1 MYIMVDVSIVIVC
14 MNRQDN
20 LYPCLKSIRGTTS
33 RVSYEV
39 LVVAYLYDPEA
50 LAQARKDFPW
60 VTFIE
65 SNEIRGFSEN
75 NNLALKQAKGRYC
88 FVLNDDTELPEG
100 GIRKMESVPKTS
112 GKDEAIGNITYEAEM
127 GTIDRL
133 VEDFEALPEGTA
145 IVSPTLL
152 NADGSLQLCG
162 RPPYPARHYVLQQWH
177 LFSEPIDSTAGQ
189 EPAAVVE
196 GRKLFR
202 SWNITGAAFL
212 IPTDLF
218 RELGW
223 FDERFFFTPEDIALG
238 TLACRK
244 GMQLYVDTSAQV
256 VHKWRTTA
264 SRMMRATRPAAVR
277 GSLMQFSDSRP
288 GKYLLLA
295 IPVWLAES
303 AKRAKAACAWALRP
317 SPARR
322 DQLLTYRAITRSIFT
337 RRTPKEIFTRYYN
350 ELQRE
355 TAGNQRTQ

>member
-1 MYIMVDVSIVIVC
+1 MFDVSIIIVC
-14 MNRQDN
+14 MNRPDN
-20 LYPCLKSIRGTTS
+20 LYPCLESIRRTTV

-39 LVVAYLYDPEA
+39 LVVAYMYDPA
-50 LAQARKDFPW
+50 GLAKAREDFPW
-60 VTFIE
+60 VRFIE

-88 FVLNDDTELPEG
+88 FILNDDTELPEG
-100 GIRKMESVPKTS
+100 GIWEYTGIKVEDNEGTMKKVP
-112 GKDEAIGNITYEAEM
+112 

-152 NADGSLQLCG
+152 NADGTLQLCG

-177 LFSEPIDSTAGQ
+177 LFSEPKDSTAGQ
-189 EPAAVVE
+189 EPAAEVN

-238 TLACRK
+238 HKLNDMGYTVWANPEVSVTHLA
-244 GMQLYVDTSAQV
+244 GGSVSALEQAI
-256 VHKWRTTA
+256 K
-264 SRMMRATRPAAVR
+264 PARVR
-277 GSLMQFSDSRP
+277 GSMIFYGEPL
-288 GKYLLLA
+288 
-295 IPVWLAES
+295 WLKCFIWCFE
-303 AKRAKAACAWALRP
+303 ALRAVKYFFLP
-317 SPARR
+317 RKGRNVIMRKSALNVMQAVFSS
-322 DQLLTYRAITRSIFT
+322 D
-337 RRTPKEIFTRYYN
+337 TPKEIFKRF
-350 ELQRE
+350 RP
-355 TAGNQRTQ
+355 